1 MIKQLKKFTIQL
13 IAGANLAIVVLMLL
27 VGFSDRIDPEQH
39 PLLACAGMTFPI
51 FLLANL
57 LMLCFWTLFAWRKL
71 WIPVAGFI
79 LAYVPINIYMPV
91 RAMESPPDDALKL
104 VSYNVC
110 GYGSTI
116 TQGDH
121 FDSIF
126 SYLRHQQADIICLQE
141 DNDTWRSADDRFA
154 EHFAHNERVR
164 ICSDETKLSNH
175 IGLHTRFPILRSERI
190 DLTSSACFNGAAAFY
205 LQVGTDTM
213 LVVGCHLE
221 NIHLDKKDREQYKEI
236 LKGNIKGD
244 TAKTESKY
252 LLGKFSDAM
261 KIRAAQAK
269 AIRQYIGEHR
279 GNGAVI
285 VCGDF
290 NDTPISFARH
300 TISEGL
306 TDCFA
311 ASGRGL
317 GLSYNQKGFNFRIDY
332 ILCSEDLTPYY
343 CLVDSKIEESD
354 HYPVICWLKMGH
366 KP

>member
-154 EHFAHNERVR
+154 QYFAHTARVK
-164 ICSDETKLSNH
+164 ISCDETKWANH
-175 IGLHTRFPILRSERI
+175 VGLYTRYPILRSERI
-190 DLTSSACFNGAAAFY
+190 DLTTSTRVNGAAAFY
-205 LQVGTDTM
+205 LQVGSDTM

-221 NIHLDKKDREQYKEI
+221 NIHLNKKDRQQYKEI
-236 LKGNIKGD
+236 LKGSMERD
-244 TAKTESKY
+244 TAQAEGKM
-252 LLGKFSDAM
+252 LLGKLSGAF

-269 AIRQYIGEHR
+269 TIRSYIKEHR
-279 GNGAVI
+279 ESGPVI

-290 NDTPISFARH
+290 NDTPISFTRH
-300 TISEGL
+300 TIAEGL
-306 TDCFA
+306 TDCFS

-317 GLSYNQKGFNFRIDY
+317 GLSYNQKGFNFRIDH
-332 ILCSEDLTPYY
+332 ILCSEDLTPYH
-343 CLVDSKIEESD
+343 CLVDRKISESD
-354 HYPVICWLKMGH
+354 HYPVVCWLKMGH
-366 KP
+366 NP